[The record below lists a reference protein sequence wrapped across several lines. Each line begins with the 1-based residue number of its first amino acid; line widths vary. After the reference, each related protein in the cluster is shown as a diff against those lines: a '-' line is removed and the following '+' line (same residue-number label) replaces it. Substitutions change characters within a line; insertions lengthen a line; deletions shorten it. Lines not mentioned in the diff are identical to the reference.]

1 MDLFGDIL
9 AFVVGL
15 FEPVAHL
22 PYSAPFVALV
32 SVLLALIS
40 TWATRRFT
48 NVEQMNTDMA
58 EVKEWQAEL
67 SEARRTMDPVL
78 LQKVSEKQGRIMT
91 IQGRMMSA
99 RMKPMCIFY
108 IPFIIIFGILNAVY
122 GASPVAVLRS
132 IHRMRWDSSTDGLAH
147 QPGFQAGSDCTSGLV
162 LPGESQYRKLRQKIR
177 WYRILVLALPN
188 PFSRWTSLHG
198 IAR

>member
-22 PYSAPFVALV
+22 PYSTPFVALV

-78 LQKVSEKQGRIMT
+78 LQKVTEKQGRIMT

-122 GASPVAVLRS
+122 GASPVAVLPFNPQDALGFLDGWIGTSTGVSGGFGLYFWGWYFLASLS
-132 IHRMRWDSSTDGLAH
+132 IGNFVRRYG
-147 QPGFQAGSDCTSGLV
+147 
-162 LPGESQYRKLRQKIR
+162 
-177 WYRILVLALPN
+177 
-188 PFSRWTSLHG
+188 G
-198 IAR
+198 IGY